1 MAKPASAFV
10 LGVVLLGTLGGCQHP
25 SPPAPE
31 PEGTANDLARP
42 TESPETKPPAAAPSA
57 AEPAGLGFLRQPA
70 PMRGT
75 GKEAALYEIGA
86 FPLRTITLRP
96 GPEDDVQLVQIYCVG
111 CHSTAYIAMQPQL
124 SRATWEAEVK
134 KMRGTFGAVIPDP
147 VATRIVTYLSAYY
160 GSNR

>member
-1 MAKPASAFV
+1 V
-10 LGVVLLGTLGGCQHP
+10 LGTVLVLTVVSCQHP
-25 SPPAPE
+25 PAPAKE
-31 PEGTANDLARP
+31 SEETTGDLAQ
-42 TESPETKPPAAAPSA
+42 PAAGAGTSKRPDAAALAA

-70 PMRGT
+70 PMHSA

-86 FPLRTITLRP
+86 FPLRNTQLRP

-111 CHSTAYIAMQPQL
+111 CHSTAYIAMQPRL
-124 SRATWEAEVK
+124 SHAAWEAEVK

-160 GSNR
+160 GSNP